1 MIQRNDLFS
10 IPFYNKTYFS
20 GSYQGMRYRIEKIT
34 SEEETFL
41 QAAYWPG
48 PYGYTATEDNKKKT
62 NTFEYS
68 EAGISLACD
77 WLNHVYEENEAL
89 FSSVTI

>member
-10 IPFYNKTYFS
+10 IPFYDKTCFS
-20 GSYQGMRYRIEKIT
+20 GSYRGMRFRLEKHT
-34 SEEETFL
+34 KEKESVLLVT
-41 QAAYWPG
+41 YWPG
-48 PYGYTATEDNKKKT
+48 PYAYTATPDDKKKT

-77 WLNHVYEENEAL
+77 WLNQIYEENEAL
-89 FSSVTI
+89 FSVVMP